1 MAETLQIG
9 LLIFAK
15 ITQLDMS
22 CRQQMR
28 GQSVAPNIKSLT
40 AAFLAV
46 TGSVVFG
53 ALPSGAADYPVK
65 PIRII
70 VGFAAGG
77 APDTLAR
84 VIGEKLAH
92 DWGQPVVVE
101 NRTGAQGNTAMAAV
115 AKAAADGYTLALMPV
130 GNAAVNPSLSANLPY
145 DPVKDFAP
153 ITQIAT
159 VENVLVISAQSPI
172 RSLKELIALGRS
184 KTAKLSYATPG
195 AGSLAHLAAELLA
208 RAGGFDISHVPY
220 RGVTP
225 ALTDV
230 IRGEVTMIFAQLSTA
245 KPFIDGGQ
253 LRALGIASKERSA
266 VVPSVPTVAEAG
278 EIPGFEA
285 VSWYALMA
293 PVRTPEP
300 VVRQLHDGVVRALSL
315 PDVRAA
321 LQAQGAKPVGNSPA
335 ELAAVIAAD
344 TARWAKVI
352 KEANI
357 QLQQ

>member
-1 MAETLQIG
+1 MQGTAVAPRTKSRTAA
-9 LLIFAK
+9 LLVVA
-15 ITQLDMS
+15 
-22 CRQQMR
+22 
-28 GQSVAPNIKSLT
+28 GSVA
-40 AAFLAV
+40 
-46 TGSVVFG
+46 FG
-53 ALPSGAADYPVK
+53 ALPSGAADYPTR

-77 APDTLAR
+77 APDALAR
-84 VIGEKLAH
+84 IVGEKLAQ

-115 AKAAADGYTLALMPV
+115 AKAPADGYTLALMPI
-130 GNAAVNPSLSANLPY
+130 GNAAVNPSLNPSLPY

-153 ITQIAT
+153 ITQLAT
-159 VENVLVISAQSPI
+159 VENVLVIGASSPI
-172 RSLKELIALGRS
+172 RTLAELIALGRS
-184 KTAKLSYATPG
+184 KTANLSYATPG

-208 RAGGFDISHVPY
+208 HRGGFALNHVPY

-253 LRALGIASKERSA
+253 LRPLGVASKERSA
-266 VVPSVPTVAEAG
+266 VVPDVPTVAEAG
-278 EIPGFEA
+278 GMPGFEA

-293 PVRTPEP
+293 PAQTPDP
-300 VVRQLHDGVVRALSL
+300 VIRKLHEGVVRALNL
-315 PDVRAA
+315 PDVKTA
-321 LQAQGAKPVGNSPA
+321 LEAQGAKPVGNSSA

-357 QLQQ
+357 QVQQ

>member
-1 MAETLQIG
+1 MT
-9 LLIFAK
+9 
-15 ITQLDMS
+15 
-22 CRQQMR
+22 
-28 GQSVAPNIKSLT
+28 SLT
-40 AAFLAV
+40 AAFF
-46 TGSVVFG
+46 VVAASAGFG
-53 ALPSGAADYPVK
+53 ATPSDAADYPTR

-84 VIGEKLAH
+84 VIGEKLAQ

-101 NRTGAQGNTAMAAV
+101 NRTGAQGNTAMVAV
-115 AKAAADGYTLALMPV
+115 AKAAADGYTLALVPI
-130 GNAAVNPSLSANLPY
+130 GNAAVNPSLSPNLPY

-159 VENVLVISAQSPI
+159 VENVLVIGAQSPI
-172 RSLKELIALGRS
+172 RTLRELIAAGRA
-184 KTAKLSYATPG
+184 KTAKLTYATPG

-208 RAGGFDISHVPY
+208 RAGGFEISHVPY

-230 IRGEVTMIFAQLSTA
+230 MRGEVTMIFSQLSTA

-253 LRALGIASKERSA
+253 LRALGIASKTRSA
-266 VVPSVPTVAEAG
+266 VLPSVPTVAEAG
-278 EIPGFEA
+278 DIPGFEA

-293 PVRTPEP
+293 PAQTPDP
-300 VVRQLHDGVVRALSL
+300 IIRKLHEGVVRALNL

-321 LQAQGAKPVGNSPA
+321 LEAQGAKPVGGTPA
-335 ELAAVIAAD
+335 ELAAVITAD

-352 KEANI
+352 KDANI
-357 QLQQ
+357 QVQQ

>member
-1 MAETLQIG
+1 MT
-9 LLIFAK
+9 
-15 ITQLDMS
+15 
-22 CRQQMR
+22 
-28 GQSVAPNIKSLT
+28 SLT
-40 AAFLAV
+40 AAFF
-46 TGSVVFG
+46 VVAASAGFG
-53 ALPSGAADYPVK
+53 ATPSDAADYPTR

-84 VIGEKLAH
+84 VIGEKLAQ

-101 NRTGAQGNTAMAAV
+101 NRTGAQGNTAMVAV
-115 AKAAADGYTLALMPV
+115 AKAAADGYTLALVPI
-130 GNAAVNPSLSANLPY
+130 GNAAVNPSLSPNLPY

-159 VENVLVISAQSPI
+159 VENVLVIGAQSPI
-172 RSLKELIALGRS
+172 RTLRELIAAGRA
-184 KTAKLSYATPG
+184 KTAKLTYATPG

-208 RAGGFDISHVPY
+208 RAGGFEISHVPY

-230 IRGEVTMIFAQLSTA
+230 MRGEVTMIFSQLSTA

-253 LRALGIASKERSA
+253 LRALGIASKTRSA
-266 VVPSVPTVAEAG
+266 VLPSVPTVAEAG
-278 EIPGFEA
+278 DIPGFEA

-293 PVRTPEP
+293 PAQTSDPIIRK
-300 VVRQLHDGVVRALSL
+300 LHEGVVRALNL

-321 LQAQGAKPVGNSPA
+321 LEAQGAKPVGGTPA
-335 ELAAVIAAD
+335 ELAAVITAD

-352 KEANI
+352 KDANI
-357 QLQQ
+357 QVQQ

>member
-1 MAETLQIG
+1 
-9 LLIFAK
+9 
-15 ITQLDMS
+15 
-22 CRQQMR
+22 
-28 GQSVAPNIKSLT
+28 VAPRTKSLT
-40 AAFLAV
+40 AALLVAAA
-46 TGSVVFG
+46 SVAFG
-53 ALPSGAADYPVK
+53 AFPSSAADYPVR

-77 APDTLAR
+77 APDALAR
-84 VIGEKLAH
+84 VIGDKLAQ

-101 NRTGAQGNTAMAAV
+101 NRTGAQGNTAMVAV
-115 AKAAADGYTLALMPV
+115 AKSAPDGYTLALMPI
-130 GNAAVNPSLSANLPY
+130 GNAAVTPALTPNPPY

-153 ITQIAT
+153 ITQLAT
-159 VENVLVISAQSPI
+159 VENVLVIGASSPI
-172 RSLKELIALGRS
+172 RTLAELIALGQS
-184 KTAKLSYATPG
+184 KAAKLSYATPG

-208 RAGGFDISHVPY
+208 HRSGFAMNHVPY

-245 KPFIDGGQ
+245 KPFTDGGQ
-253 LRALGIASKERSA
+253 LRPLGVASKERSA
-266 VVPSVPTVAEAG
+266 VVPAVPTIAEAG
-278 EIPGFEA
+278 EMPGFEA

-293 PVRTPEP
+293 PAQTPEP
-300 VVRQLHDGVVRALSL
+300 IIRKLHDGVVRALNL
-315 PDVRAA
+315 PDVKAA
-321 LQAQGAKPVGNSPA
+321 LEAQGAKPVGNSPA

-357 QLQQ
+357 QVQQ

>member
-1 MAETLQIG
+1 MA
-9 LLIFAK
+9 AK
-15 ITQLDMS
+15 L
-22 CRQQMR
+22 
-28 GQSVAPNIKSLT
+28 KSLT
-40 AAFLAV
+40 IAFLVMAGGVAFDV
-46 TGSVVFG
+46 T
-53 ALPSGAADYPVK
+53 AGAAEYPLR

-84 VIGEKLAH
+84 VIGEKLAQ

-101 NRTGAQGNTAMAAV
+101 NRTGAQGNTAMVAV
-115 AKAAADGYTLALMPV
+115 AKAAADGYTLALVPI
-130 GNAAVNPSLSANLPY
+130 GNAAVNPSLSPNLPY

-159 VENVLVISAQSPI
+159 VENVLVIGAQSPI
-172 RSLKELIALGRS
+172 RTLKELIAAGRA
-184 KTAKLSYATPG
+184 KIAKLTYATPG

-208 RAGGFDISHVPY
+208 RAGGFEISHVPY

-230 IRGEVTMIFAQLSTA
+230 MRGEVTMIFSQLSTA

-253 LRALGIASKERSA
+253 LRALGIASKTRSA
-266 VVPSVPTVAEAG
+266 VLPSVPTVAEAG
-278 EIPGFEA
+278 DMPGFEA

-293 PVRTPEP
+293 PAQTPDP
-300 VVRQLHDGVVRALSL
+300 IIRKLHEGVVRALNL
-315 PDVRAA
+315 PDVKAA
-321 LQAQGAKPVGNSPA
+321 LEAQGAKPVGGTPA
-335 ELAAVIAAD
+335 ELAAVITAD

-352 KEANI
+352 KDANI
-357 QLQQ
+357 QVQQ

>member
-1 MAETLQIG
+1 MA
-9 LLIFAK
+9 AK
-15 ITQLDMS
+15 KRSLMIAFLVTA
-22 CRQQMR
+22 
-28 GQSVAPNIKSLT
+28 GSVA
-40 AAFLAV
+40 
-46 TGSVVFG
+46 FG
-53 ALPSGAADYPVK
+53 ATPSSAADYPTR

-84 VIGEKLAH
+84 VMGDKLAQ

-115 AKAAADGYTLALMPV
+115 AKAAADGYTLALVPI
-130 GNAAVNPSLSANLPY
+130 GNAAVNPSLSPNLPY

-159 VENVLVISAQSPI
+159 VENVLVTGAQSPI
-172 RSLKELIALGRS
+172 RTLKELIAAGRA
-184 KTAKLSYATPG
+184 KTAKLTYATPG

-208 RAGGFDISHVPY
+208 RAGGFEISHVPY

-230 IRGEVTMIFAQLSTA
+230 MRGEVTMIFSQLSTA

-253 LRALGIASKERSA
+253 LRALGIASKERNA
-266 VVPSVPTVAEAG
+266 ILPNVPTIAEAG
-278 EIPGFEA
+278 DMPGFEA

-293 PVRTPEP
+293 PAQTPDP
-300 VVRQLHDGVVRALSL
+300 IIRKLHEGVVRALNL

-321 LQAQGAKPVGNSPA
+321 LEAQGAKPVGGTPA
-335 ELAAVIAAD
+335 ELAAVITAD

-352 KEANI
+352 KDANI
-357 QLQQ
+357 QVQQ

>member
-1 MAETLQIG
+1 MQGESMNLS
-9 LLIFAK
+9 
-15 ITQLDMS
+15 M
-22 CRQQMR
+22 
-28 GQSVAPNIKSLT
+28 KSLIAVLLVASGSIAF
-40 AAFLAV
+40 AAL
-46 TGSVVFG
+46 S
-53 ALPSGAADYPVK
+53 LGAADYPTK

-84 VIGEKLAH
+84 VIGEKLAQ

-101 NRTGAQGNTAMAAV
+101 NRTGAQGNTAMVAV
-115 AKAAADGYTLALMPV
+115 AKAAPDGYTLALVPV
-130 GNAAVNPSLSANLPY
+130 GNATVNPSLMPNLPY

-159 VENVLVISAQSPI
+159 VENVLVISAQSRI
-172 RSLKELIALGRS
+172 RTLKELIELGRS
-184 KTAKLSYATPG
+184 KTTDLSYATPG
-195 AGSLAHLAAELLA
+195 AGSLAHLAAEVLA
-208 RAGGFDISHVPY
+208 RAGGFQLNHVPY

-253 LRALGIASKERSA
+253 LRALGVASKERST
-266 VVPSVPTVAEAG
+266 VLPNVPTIAEAG
-278 EIPGFEA
+278 EMPGFES

-293 PVRTPEP
+293 PSKTPEP
-300 VVRQLHDGVVRALSL
+300 VISKLNEAVVRAIHL
-315 PDVRAA
+315 PDVKAA
-321 LQAQGAKPVGNSPA
+321 LAAQGAQPVGGSPA

-357 QLQQ
+357 EIRQ

>member
-1 MAETLQIG
+1 VAPRTKLRTAA
-9 LLIFAK
+9 LLVAAA
-15 ITQLDMS
+15 
-22 CRQQMR
+22 
-28 GQSVAPNIKSLT
+28 SVA
-40 AAFLAV
+40 
-46 TGSVVFG
+46 FG
-53 ALPSGAADYPVK
+53 ASPSSAADYPVR

-84 VIGEKLAH
+84 VIGDKLAQ

-101 NRTGAQGNTAMAAV
+101 NRTGAQGNTAMVAV
-115 AKAAADGYTLALMPV
+115 AKSAPDGYTLALMPI
-130 GNAAVNPSLSANLPY
+130 GNAAVTPALTPNPPY

-159 VENVLVISAQSPI
+159 VENVLVIGASSPI
-172 RSLKELIALGRS
+172 RTLAELIALGRS
-184 KTAKLSYATPG
+184 KAANLSYATPG

-208 RAGGFDISHVPY
+208 HRGGFALNHVPY

-253 LRALGIASKERSA
+253 LRPLGVASKERSA
-266 VVPSVPTVAEAG
+266 VVPAVPTIAEAG
-278 EIPGFEA
+278 EMPGFEA

-293 PVRTPEP
+293 PAQTPEP
-300 VVRQLHDGVVRALSL
+300 IIRKLHDGVVRALNL
-315 PDVRAA
+315 PDVKAA
-321 LQAQGAKPVGNSPA
+321 LQAQGAKPVGSSPA

-357 QLQQ
+357 QVQQ